1 MSPCSGHSTVRPSL
15 HPALALGT
23 PTLVRDIPAF
33 EGTPLW
39 AVDSPTAAAGR
50 ALALLTSRE
59 QREANR
65 RAGAQL
71 LTTMS
76 PDAQQA
82 ALAQLYG

>member
-15 HPALALGT
+15 HPALALG
-23 PTLVRDIPAF
+23 RDIPAF

-82 ALAQLYG
+82 ALAELYG